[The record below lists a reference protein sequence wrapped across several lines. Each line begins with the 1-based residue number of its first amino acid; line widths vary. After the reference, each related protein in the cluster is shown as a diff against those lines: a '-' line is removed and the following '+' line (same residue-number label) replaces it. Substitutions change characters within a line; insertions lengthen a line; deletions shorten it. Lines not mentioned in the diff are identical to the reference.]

1 MGWFWKD
8 AAAQEEVMEEG
19 AVESELIAI
28 CVSVGVGR
36 GEGIRTC
43 QVSGRVLMLI
53 SRRMKA
59 RTLAAVQRAGMIVF
73 VVRSRVET
81 SDANILCGGY
91 TCKQPRNLVSR

>member
-1 MGWFWKD
+1 
-8 AAAQEEVMEEG
+8 
-19 AVESELIAI
+19 
-28 CVSVGVGR
+28 
-36 GEGIRTC
+36 
-43 QVSGRVLMLI
+43 MLI

-73 VVRSRVET
+73 VVRSRRVET

>member
-1 MGWFWKD
+1 MVLEGCG
-8 AAAQEEVMEEG
+8 AAGGSDGGGSGRIGTVCNLCQRG
-19 AVESELIAI
+19 
-28 CVSVGVGR
+28 GGR

-73 VVRSRVET
+73 VVRSRRVET